1 MKRTTTM
8 FSAVAAAI
16 VLPLMLTAADKPEV
30 SPLAKVE
37 RNRKLTEKF
46 SSSIATVRY
55 FLTVDEN
62 GETPNFSV
70 KYLCPNCNGY
80 HEKSADDFINN
91 DLPLESPGFVLA
103 PDLVLIQNPKL
114 RKQHFLKIEVFFGG
128 KSYTAEPS
136 ATFPDQDGLLLK
148 TAQAIEGAKP
158 LEFTGKAPQKP
169 EYFYLI
175 IEDGLAVSGIRKS
188 QAEYF
193 KHYPEINRDY
203 YKGVPNSIVVNEKDE
218 AVTVSL
224 QEEFELGKEAFD
236 APDKWRRTSADDF
249 ENQCVKIEKSLAK
262 SILPIYLR
270 LASKP
275 NQSGGRMFFRHSSG
289 KETKDENDLF
299 GYALPNGEVAI
310 PRNLSAEETARI
322 EKIEFTGTNGK
333 KQNLQFVG
341 SLEEYGVFIAKF
353 PDGQL
358 PAGYAP
364 LSTYNQ
370 PVTTLFHQAVF
381 SCRLRNE
388 NGRITIKA
396 FPSIIDEFELQN
408 GGKVVPQG
416 DFLVSQNGEVIST
429 PAKLRVSRSRYS
441 DSEIKILGNEFAATF
456 GADRKFNPEY
466 VPREGKDRIRTAW
479 LGVDVQPLTDELIRE
494 KKLSAFITDEGSDGA
509 LVSHVYPNTSASE
522 LGIKV
527 GDVLLYIRPAN
538 SQNRTS
544 LQSSEDASEIPWA
557 RILEEASVEMFDNL
571 DITPWP
577 SIPNELNQTVTS
589 FGIGSKV
596 YITWVSDG
604 KKFEK
609 PTTVRQ
615 APTHY
620 QNAPTVRDREL
631 GIVVA
636 DMTFEVRNYMKLDE
650 NAPGVVITKMKGG
663 SPAAVAG
670 LRPTELIT
678 EVNGKPVTSAKDF
691 SEKIKGIKDLTFSVR
706 RLTATRVV
714 RIQLNAKTEN
724 AEDK

>member
-1 MKRTTTM
+1 MKLTASM
-8 FSAVAAAI
+8 FSAVAATI
-16 VLPLMLTAADKPEV
+16 VLPLTLTAADKPEV

-70 KYLCPNCNGY
+70 KYLCPNCNDY
-80 HEKSADDFINN
+80 HEKDANDFINN

-128 KSYTAEPS
+128 KSYIAEPS

-158 LEFTGKAPQKP
+158 LEFTGKTPQKP

-188 QAEYF
+188 QADNF

-236 APDKWRRTSADDF
+236 TPDKWRRTSADDF
-249 ENQCVKIEKSLAK
+249 ENQCVEIEKGLAK

-275 NQSGGRMFFRHSSG
+275 NQSGGRMFFRHSSS

-322 EKIEFTGTNGK
+322 EKIEFSGADGK
-333 KQNLQFVG
+333 KQNLDFVG
-341 SLEEYGVFIAKF
+341 SLDEYGVFIAKF
-353 PDGQL
+353 PNGQL
-358 PAGYAP
+358 PAGYVP
-364 LSTYNQ
+364 LPTCNQ
-370 PVTTLFHQAVF
+370 PIISLFHQAVF
-381 SCRLRNE
+381 CCKLRNE
-388 NGRITIKA
+388 NGHMTIRA
-396 FPSIIDEFELQN
+396 FPSLIDEFELQK
-408 GGKVVPQG
+408 GGKVVPEG
-416 DFLVSQNGEVIST
+416 DFLVSVKGEVISI
-429 PAKLRVSRSRYS
+429 PAKMRVSSSRYS
-441 DSEIKILGNEFAATF
+441 DSDIKILGNEFASMF
-456 GADRKFNPEY
+456 GASRKFNPEY

-509 LVSHVYPNTSASE
+509 LVSHVYPDTSASE

-544 LQSSEDASEIPWA
+544 LEASEDASEIPWA

-577 SIPNELNQTVTS
+577 SIPNELNQTVSS

-636 DMTFEVRNYMKLDE
+636 DMTFEVRNYMKLEE

-691 SEKIKGIKDLTFSVR
+691 SEKIKGLKDLTFSVR

-714 RIQLNAKTEN
+714 RIQLNAKNEN